1 MALLSEN
8 RSKGRLRPARFFF
21 KRITY
26 YNSSVGI
33 NVLSQ
38 FTLLIQDRLGTKF
51 MALKYFFFTVL
62 NIRAMEAVKDEL
74 LRNPA
79 LDRQYSCQEHNQTS
93 VPNLLVQTNL
103 LCLM

>member
-1 MALLSEN
+1 
-8 RSKGRLRPARFFF
+8 
-21 KRITY
+21 
-26 YNSSVGI
+26 
-33 NVLSQ
+33 
-38 FTLLIQDRLGTKF
+38 
-51 MALKYFFFTVL
+51 MALKYFLFTVL